1 MSIAGKYAPA
11 GAARALPLRLARLPG
26 LVLVAM
32 RPRQW
37 LKNLFVLAP
46 VLFTGLAGDLRLLA
60 KELAAAAC
68 FCGLSGGI
76 YLINDLCDRRRDA
89 LHPLKRRR
97 PIASGALPVPAA
109 AAAAAAVLGACLAAA
124 AGLGGP
130 FLLIAAAY
138 VLLMLGYSLGLKNVV
153 LADVLGIAGGFV
165 LRAAGGAAVIGV
177 PISQWLFV
185 CTALVTV
192 FLGLGKRRHELSQLQ
207 GAASAHR
214 PVLRKYNEA
223 LLDQLISITTA
234 ATLVSY
240 LLYCI
245 LSETGGKHAGLL
257 LTTPFVAYGLFRYL
271 YCIYRKGKGGSPEEV
286 LFKDK
291 VFLGTGLAYGAAVV
305 LALYLT

>member
-1 MSIAGKYAPA
+1 MS
-11 GAARALPLRLARLPG
+11 GASP
-26 LVLVAM
+26 VLIVKAM

-37 LKNLFVLAP
+37 LKNLIVLAP
-46 VLFTGLAGDLRLLA
+46 VLFTGEAGNPRLLG
-60 KELAAAAC
+60 KELAAALC

-89 LHPLKRRR
+89 LHPSKRRR
-97 PIASGALPVPAA
+97 PIASGALSVPVAWTAALTVLTASLAGAA
-109 AAAAAAVLGACLAAA
+109 ALN
-124 AGLGGP
+124 P
-130 FLLIAAAY
+130 SFLLVAVVY

-165 LRAAGGAAVIGV
+165 LRAIGGGVAIGV

-192 FLGLGKRRHELSQLQ
+192 FMGLGKRRHELGQLRS
-207 GAASAHR
+207 AAAAHR
-214 PVLRKYNEA
+214 PVLKKYNEA

-245 LSETGGKHAGLL
+245 LSETGGKHTGLL
-257 LTTPFVAYGLFRYL
+257 LTAPFVAYGLFRYL
-271 YCIYRKGKGGSPEEV
+271 YCIYRKGKGGSPEDI

-291 VFLGTGLAYGAAVV
+291 VFLGTGVAYGTAVV
-305 LALYLT
+305 LALYLS